1 MRARTFQEIYDF
13 CRTDDTYRSYFE
25 VSDESRIT
33 GAKARKYYYGDI
45 RRGQCRVGT
54 FIYCQSMRQLERF
67 LGGARQDHYI
77 HIDPLTCREVSLKDD
92 MFPHRTAYIV
102 VHVRRQGVRIEIEH
116 PLHKGWV
123 DFTARSHRPFTRE
136 GIIAEAKS
144 YIDRHILLTPGR
156 YRDLQ
161 LEHMVSREQFPT
173 WYRQYK
179 KRLHDRAEAEH
190 QDMVERYRYRN
201 DITYGEARDMLAASG
216 IFFDLNCDEF
226 ERDEITE
233 QFVQLC
239 NRT

>member
-1 MRARTFQEIYDF
+1 MTPIGAISKYRTSPASPGQRQES
-13 CRTDDTYRSYFE
+13 T
-25 VSDESRIT
+25 IT
-33 GAKARKYYYGDI
+33 AIFAAASAAWEHSSTAS
-45 RRGQCRVGT
+45 QCG
-54 FIYCQSMRQLERF
+54 SLKGSS
-67 LGGARQDHYI
+67 GGARQDHYI

-144 YIDRHILLTPGR
+144 YIDRHILLAPGR